1 MKTAIVPAQVTTVED
16 RLAGNLTISQLLL
29 MVAGLGL
36 ATMIYFVVTPKF
48 HISITKGILMGVVAI
63 TAGGLSIRI
72 MGKIVADWLVIL
84 TRFSQRPRR
93 YVFTKNDRELPPV
106 EVQQK
111 TALQPQ
117 PAQVPAT
124 VTQSV
129 TTQDQSALDDLLKSP
144 SVSVRFVVAEK
155 GGINVSLTPLKR

>member
-36 ATMIYFVVTPKF
+36 ATMIYLVVTPKF
-48 HISITKGILMGVVAI
+48 HISVIKGILMGLVAI

-72 MGKIVADWLVIL
+72 LGKIVADWLVIL
-84 TRFSQRPRR
+84 THFAQRPRQ
-93 YVFTKNDRELPPV
+93 YVFTKNDRKLPALEFQSKTPV
-106 EVQQK
+106 QSLPVKAPKLVTEVL
-111 TALQPQ
+111 TAKDQTKLDGLLEN
-117 PAQVPAT
+117 PALA
-124 VTQSV
+124 
-129 TTQDQSALDDLLKSP
+129 
-144 SVSVRFVVAEK
+144 VRFVVAEK